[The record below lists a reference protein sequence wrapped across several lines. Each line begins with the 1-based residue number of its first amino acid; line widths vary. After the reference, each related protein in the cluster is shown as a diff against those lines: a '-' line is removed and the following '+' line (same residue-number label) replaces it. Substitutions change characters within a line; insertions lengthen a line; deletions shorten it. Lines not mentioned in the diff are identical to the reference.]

1 MAFVRIL
8 TTLARHPELGKLVVP
23 IVADEARTFGMEGLF
38 RQLGIYASEGQLYE
52 PVDHAQVMYY
62 REDREGQILQ
72 EGINEAG
79 AFSSWVAAGT
89 AYANHGV
96 ALVPFFIF
104 YSMFGFQRIGDLAW
118 AAGDS
123 RTRGFLLGGT
133 SGRTTLAG
141 EGLQHQDGHSHLLAS
156 TIPNCVAYD
165 PTYAYELAVIIQDG
179 LRRMLTDQEDVFYY
193 ITVLN
198 ENYEQP
204 PMPEGVREGI
214 VRGMY
219 LLEEGAAGAT
229 PRVQLLGSGAILREV
244 RAAAELLR
252 NDWSVE
258 ADVWSV
264 TSFNELRREGLL
276 TERWNLLH
284 PAEAPRSPV
293 VTRELSGRRGP
304 VIAATD
310 YLKAHADQ
318 IRAFVPGRYAVL
330 GTDGFGRSDTRER
343 LRHFFEVNRYY
354 VAIAALKALMDD
366 GEIPPATVAKAI
378 EKYGIDPS
386 KPPPARS

>member
-1 MAFVRIL
+1 V
-8 TTLARHPELGKLVVP
+8 
-23 IVADEARTFGMEGLF
+23 
-38 RQLGIYASEGQLYE
+38 
-52 PVDHAQVMYY
+52 
-62 REDREGQILQ
+62 
-72 EGINEAG
+72 
-79 AFSSWVAAGT
+79 
-89 AYANHGV
+89 
-96 ALVPFFIF
+96 
-104 YSMFGFQRIGDLAW
+104 GDLAW

-252 NDWSVE
+252 NDWGVE

-264 TSFNELRREGLL
+264 TSFNELRREGL
-276 TERWNLLH
+276 TAERWNLLH

-293 VTRELSGRRGP
+293 VSRELSGRSGP
-304 VIAATD
+304 VVAATD
-310 YLKAHADQ
+310 YMKAHADQ
-318 IRAFVPGRYAVL
+318 IRAFVPGRYVVL
-330 GTDGFGRSDTRER
+330 GTDGFGRSDTREK

-354 VAIAALKALMDD
+354 VALAALKALMDD
-366 GEIPPATVAKAI
+366 GELAPPIVAKAI
-378 EKYGIDPS
+378 EKYGIDPG